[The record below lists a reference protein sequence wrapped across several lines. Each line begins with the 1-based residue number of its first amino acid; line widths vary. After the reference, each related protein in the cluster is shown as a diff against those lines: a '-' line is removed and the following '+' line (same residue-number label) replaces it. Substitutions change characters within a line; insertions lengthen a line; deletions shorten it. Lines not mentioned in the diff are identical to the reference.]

1 MQLGYYRDATHA
13 MRRMLATGGG
23 SLFRALPATLAMNIP
38 YSSLMMMSNE
48 SLRRALNPSG
58 AFSLPCYL
66 TAGTISGALAAAATT
81 PIDVIKTRLNTQ
93 GLRRAKTSKG
103 ELGAAAAAPQSYR
116 VRYQTSLDAFQ
127 AVLREHGAR
136 GFWRGIGPRVLQISP
151 SNALSWC
158 AYESAKQHLKSTP
171 NG

>member
-13 MRRMLATGGG
+13 MRRMLATGGA

-66 TAGTISGALAAAATT
+66 TAGALSGALAAAATT

-93 GLRRAKTSKG
+93 GLRRAKASKG
-103 ELGAAAAAPQSYR
+103 ELGAAPQNYR
-116 VRYQTSLDAFQ
+116 VRYQTSLDAIR
-127 AVLREHGAR
+127 AVLREHGTR
-136 GFWRGIGPRVLQISP
+136 GFWRGVGPSVRTRVP
-151 SNALSWC
+151 SGA
-158 AYESAKQHLKSTP
+158 
-171 NG
+171 